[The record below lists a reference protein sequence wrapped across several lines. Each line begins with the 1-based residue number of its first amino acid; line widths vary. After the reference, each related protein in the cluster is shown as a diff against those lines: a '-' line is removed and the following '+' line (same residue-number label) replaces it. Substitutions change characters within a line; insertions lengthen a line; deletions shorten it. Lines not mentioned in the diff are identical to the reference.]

1 MKNAFAS
8 KVSYFILT
16 TLFLVITASFLFS
29 NFDKFSMG
37 SSKDVATVDGTP
49 ITIKE
54 FQTAL
59 SRQVEFFNQMMGG
72 QMTEKQLQEMG
83 VKTSVLD
90 NLIKQKLVL
99 NLADRMGF
107 VVSLDE
113 VKNEIKNMPYFKTK
127 EQFDVNLYRNALQ
140 ANGYTPAQF
149 EELVGNDLRQKK
161 IDELFNTAI
170 VSDAYVNDVM
180 KFKNNVLTVQSIK
193 LNRHSMAPLVSV
205 SEQEINDYLGKKEN
219 NDKLQAAYTDNLTK
233 YHKPEEVK
241 ARHILIQGE
250 EAKSLDKIKALK
262 AKVTTKNFAEI
273 ASKETEDPTGKANGG
288 ELGWFSAGRMVPEFD
303 AVAFKMN
310 KGEISAP
317 VKTQFGYHLIYV
329 EDKKSAEKKTFEDVK
344 KELARLEI
352 QKTKSSDLDKLM
364 KAEEER
370 LTAAMKSND
379 GAVLESTAKKVEGQY
394 SKSAEINQFDQSL
407 GGSALSPDQIAKIYA
422 APMDTIVNLG
432 NPGMIYLVKV
442 TGKKDGASAPITPE
456 ALKAEVTNQNQLYQ
470 RKVRDE
476 VLKALNNKAK
486 VVTKANVL

>member
-29 NFDKFSMG
+29 NFDKFSLG

-49 ITIKE
+49 ITVKE

-59 SRQVEFFNQMMGG
+59 ARQVEFFNQMMGG
-72 QMTEKQLQEMG
+72 QMTEKQLEEMG

-140 ANGYTPAQF
+140 ANGYTPSQF

-180 KFKNNVLTVQSIK
+180 KFKNHVLTVQSIK

-205 SEQEINDYLGKKEN
+205 SEQEINDYLAKKEN
-219 NDKLQAAYTDNLTK
+219 NDKLQASFTDNLSK
-233 YHKPEEVK
+233 YNKPEEVK

-262 AKVTTKNFAEI
+262 AKVNTKNFAEI
-273 ASKETEDPTGKANGG
+273 AKKETEDPTGKANGG

-329 EDKKSAEKKTFEDVK
+329 EDKKGAEKKTFEEVK
-344 KELARLEI
+344 K
-352 QKTKSSDLDKLM
+352 
-364 KAEEER
+364 
-370 LTAAMKSND
+370 
-379 GAVLESTAKKVEGQY
+379 
-394 SKSAEINQFDQSL
+394 
-407 GGSALSPDQIAKIYA
+407 
-422 APMDTIVNLG
+422 NLL
-432 NPGMIYLVKV
+432 I
-442 TGKKDGASAPITPE
+442 
-456 ALKAEVTNQNQLYQ
+456 
-470 RKVRDE
+470 
-476 VLKALNNKAK
+476 
-486 VVTKANVL
+486 